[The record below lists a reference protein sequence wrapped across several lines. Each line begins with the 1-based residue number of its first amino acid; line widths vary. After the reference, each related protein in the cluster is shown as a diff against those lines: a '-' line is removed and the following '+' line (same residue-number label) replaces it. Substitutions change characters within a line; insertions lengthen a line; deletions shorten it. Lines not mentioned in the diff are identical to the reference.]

1 MKRLFLLMTIFMGA
15 LAVNADSYSYLTFEL
30 NDGTK
35 TSVPVSSLSITI
47 SGTTLTAG
55 DQTFI
60 LSNLSKMY
68 FSNSNETTGIKSVSA
83 TELNEAAEV
92 YDLNGHKVSKDQIQK
107 GVYIVKSNSGT
118 YKLAV
123 K

>member
-1 MKRLFLLMTIFMGA
+1 MTIFMGA